1 MAPKRAGPRLALGGW
16 RQRLGRA
23 ANAGGGTSFANPLA
37 KDTGSHLVA
46 TLLALMAWGELSAPT
61 LQRIAEAAVKD
72 GLENQLVQR
81 MARSGSSGAYPGSC
95 HRDIMKLWPNMVLS
109 AGMGIAMVPMRFTRG
124 AIDVYE
130 QAAVFI
136 VCVDVFFFPGKTF
149 RIHAWWFVISAHVA
163 RHFFHFPLSS
173 HSVICHLPYVI
184 CHNRMYRMSCGLNAE
199 YFVWASVSPCEGES
213 ICPAHMRLYY
223 WTHCTGERVAR

>member
-95 HRDIMKLWPNMVLS
+95 HRDIMNLWPNMVLS

-130 QAAVFI
+130 QAAIFI
-136 VCVDVFFFPGKTF
+136 VCFDVFFSRKDFSNPCLVVCHKCTCRTSFLPFPTEQPQCHLPF
-149 RIHAWWFVISAHVA
+149 A
-163 RHFFHFPLSS
+163 
-173 HSVICHLPYVI
+173 ICHLP
-184 CHNRMYRMSCGLNAE
+184 
-199 YFVWASVSPCEGES
+199 
-213 ICPAHMRLYY
+213 
-223 WTHCTGERVAR
+223 